1 MWFVSMLHCWAAPM
15 QRQRY
20 GKNSKKR
27 VVMGVKK
34 SGRDLLGS
42 DLILMYE
49 VLMD

>member
-34 SGRDLLGS
+34 LRPLPFGKRPDFN
-42 DLILMYE
+42 
-49 VLMD
+49 V